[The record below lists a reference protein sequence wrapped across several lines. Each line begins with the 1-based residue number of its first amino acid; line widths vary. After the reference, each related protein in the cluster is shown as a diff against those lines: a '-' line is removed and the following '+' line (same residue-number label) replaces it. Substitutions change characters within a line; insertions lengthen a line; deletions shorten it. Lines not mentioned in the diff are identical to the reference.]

1 MEKKAINPATII
13 GWGMDTDPLD
23 EPNYP
28 IKKYT
33 GDDHRRKNWT
43 RPTLQIRNGT
53 EILKSTERPSYS
65 AVFGTELEPRGL
77 SGALRRFAFRYSEN
91 MYRHWLLLLAA
102 DRVDVIESSLSDLLH
117 GRIPRVFAERGWGAL
132 AKHHP
137 WLLVRKIVVRLLLL
151 GLIVA
156 LGVYMARRNK
166 QLS

>member
-1 MEKKAINPATII
+1 MEKKIINAATIA
-13 GWGMDTDPLD
+13 GWGMDADPLD

-33 GDDHRRKNWT
+33 GDDHKRKNWD
-43 RPTLQIRNGT
+43 RPTLQSNNGT
-53 EILKSTERPSYS
+53 EILMSTERPSLS
-65 AVFGTELEPRGL
+65 AVYGTENEPKGL
-77 SGALRRFAFRYSEN
+77 SGAIRRFAFNYSEN

-102 DRVDVIESSLSDLLH
+102 DRVDVIESSLKDLLH

-151 GLIVA
+151 GLIIA
-156 LGVYMARRNK
+156 LGVFMSRRNK